1 MILSIIIPL
10 YNKEEYIKDTIESVL
25 SQDFTDY
32 EVLVINDGSTDNSLS
47 VVESINN
54 QHIRI
59 IDKNNEGVSA
69 TRNRGLSEA
78 KGEYICF
85 LDADD
90 HLCTGA
96 LDEFNRMRL
105 ESEKCEILIGS
116 FIEKDEIGH
125 IRKTCINRTEGL
137 IKDPMRALWNKEF
150 TSRMG
155 NTFIKK
161 TLIERVGLMR
171 TDLTLYEDKEWN
183 LRLFRNSCVYTSTE
197 IIMEYKRNGQGLSH
211 KFIPIN
217 KDFAGH
223 VKLKQIT
230 NKYEKRI
237 LLDFLFR
244 RLGRRII
251 ARDFKGAMTIINNN
265 L

>member
-78 KGEYICF
+78 QGEYICF

-90 HLCTGA
+90 HLCPGA
-96 LDEFNRMRL
+96 FEEFNRMRK
-105 ESEKCEILIGS
+105 ESGKCEILIGS

-137 IKDPMRALWNKEF
+137 TKDPMRALWNKEF
-150 TSRMG
+150 SSRMG

-217 KDFAGH
+217 KEFAGH

-244 RLGRRII
+244 RLVRRII

>member
-10 YNKEEYIKDTIESVL
+10 YNKEKYIKDTIESVIGQTL
-25 SQDFTDY
+25 IDY
-32 EVLVINDGSTDNSLS
+32 EVLIVNDGSTDHSLS
-47 VVESINN
+47 IVESIKDPR
-54 QHIRI
+54 IRI
-59 IDKNNEGVSA
+59 IDKCNEGVSA

-78 KGEYICF
+78 QGEYICF

-105 ESEKCEILIGS
+105 ESGKCEILIGS

-137 IKDPMRALWNKEF
+137 TKDPMRALWNKEF
-150 TSRMG
+150 SSRMG

-197 IIMEYKRNGQGLSH
+197 IIMEYKRNGKGLSH
-211 KFIPIN
+211 QFIPIN

-237 LLDFLFR
+237 LIDFLFR
-244 RLGRRII
+244 RLVKRII